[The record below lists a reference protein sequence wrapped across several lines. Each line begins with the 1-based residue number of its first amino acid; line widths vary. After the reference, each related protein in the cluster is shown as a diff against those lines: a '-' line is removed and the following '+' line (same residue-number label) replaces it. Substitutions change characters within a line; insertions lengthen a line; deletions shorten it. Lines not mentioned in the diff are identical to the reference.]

1 MSFLDSIPELKRI
14 IGVPK
19 AKPKAKA
26 KSTKKAKSLA
36 GAAPGPVPPLTN
48 ENRKRV
54 DKYLT
59 NKLRI
64 LKKTKKRVLPLPPK
78 PYYVRPGIGRK
89 LPRPNVKVNKHQKPK
104 KRIRKTVRNIRK
116 GVKKIRKKSTGHG
129 SSRKRISYNK
139 TTGVWSLV
147 TP

>member
-1 MSFLDSIPELKRI
+1 MSFLDSIPELRRI

-19 AKPKAKA
+19 RKPKPKP
-26 KSTKKAKSLA
+26 TKKAKSLA

-104 KRIRKTVRNIRK
+104 KRIRKAVRK
-116 GVKKIRKKSTGHG
+116 GAKKTAIKIRKKRNSV
-129 SSRKRISYNK
+129 RKRISFNK

>member
-19 AKPKAKA
+19 RKPKP
-26 KSTKKAKSLA
+26 TKKAKSLA

-104 KRIRKTVRNIRK
+104 KRIRKTVRK